1 MSNAIDTWF
10 AKNEKDFGTDCTK
23 IIHLL
28 TAPKPTTEE
37 EALAY
42 SSALAGYE
50 NKYGSEV
57 IRTIDDIVY
66 EMENH
71 VLEQV
76 AGGNLELDEEEE

>member
-10 AKNEKDFGTDCTK
+10 AKNEKDFETDCTK

-37 EALAY
+37 EALAH
-42 SSALAGYE
+42 SSALTGYE

-57 IRTIDDIVY
+57 VECIADIID

-76 AGGNLELDEEEE
+76 AGGNLELDEDE

>member
-1 MSNAIDTWF
+1 MSNATDKWLE
-10 AKNEKDFGTDCTK
+10 KNEKDFETDCTK

-37 EALAY
+37 EALAC

-57 IRTIDDIVY
+57 IRTIDEIVY
-66 EMENH
+66 AIESEI
-71 VLEQV
+71 VDRIDSEYI
-76 AGGNLELDEEEE
+76 ELDEEEK